1 MRGGLICEVGGRWLP
16 FGRWPLAVAGWPLA
30 VLFGDCPVGT
40 RRCERTVS
48 SAEAIGLNQPETQSP
63 HYCPQLAVSG
73 FGGRCLLLPE
83 KSEFP
88 LGAASGAP
96 SDYRR
101 TAHCQPLT
109 ANRQP
114 YLFSARILRISPT
127 ILSVAASFSLS

>member
-1 MRGGLICEVGGRWLP
+1 MKLVVGGCRLVV
-16 FGRWPLAVAGWPLA
+16 GRWPL
-30 VLFGDCPVGT
+30 PVG
-40 RRCERTVS
+40 RWRFSSATVPLEHAG
-48 SAEAIGLNQPETQSP
+48 AEAIGLNQPETQSP

-127 ILSVAASFSLS
+127 IRSVSASFSLS